1 MRLRAPE
8 SSTATT
14 GFGRRLRL
22 ALDPWVILPAL
33 VILAIALAAL
43 FSVVYHPVAFEIQPD
58 LASDLAT
65 PFTKQVAWAGL
76 GLLLMTMVAMADLDA
91 LNRRGWLVYAG
102 GLLLLVAVLTVGVKV
117 RNIRAWLSIA
127 GFTFQPSELVKVALV
142 IALARF
148 LAYAGRAERPL
159 ASLLGAAIL
168 VGIPS
173 ALVLKQPDMGTV
185 IVYLSLLLTVPFVA
199 GLPSRYMILILL
211 SGGLAVMRLLLAI
224 ANEHLAFLPHGV
236 LSTLLADPAP
246 ARLILVILLV
256 AGTALAVAMRI
267 LAVRGAFAVWLF
279 SVVPI
284 GAFTASFALAD
295 HLKEYQKIRLLAFIA
310 PQLDPKGSGYNIIQ
324 SQIAFGSGGLFGK
337 GFHGATQSALG
348 FLPERQTDFIFSV
361 VGEVFGLAGAALLL
375 LAFLVLFLRILWI
388 ASQARTLFGSLLAIG
403 VVTILVTHVVVNM
416 GMAIG
421 IMPIMGIPLPLASY
435 GGTAVIAVFLMLGAV
450 LAVERDS
457 RL

>member
-1 MRLRAPE
+1 
-8 SSTATT
+8 
-14 GFGRRLRL
+14 
-22 ALDPWVILPAL
+22 
-33 VILAIALAAL
+33 
-43 FSVVYHPVAFEIQPD
+43 
-58 LASDLAT
+58 
-65 PFTKQVAWAGL
+65 
-76 GLLLMTMVAMADLDA
+76 MV
-91 LNRRGWLVYAG
+91 
-102 GLLLLVAVLTVGVKV
+102 
-117 RNIRAWLSIA
+117 
-127 GFTFQPSELVKVALV
+127 
-142 IALARF
+142 
-148 LAYAGRAERPL
+148 
-159 ASLLGAAIL
+159 
-168 VGIPS
+168 
-173 ALVLKQPDMGTV
+173 
-185 IVYLSLLLTVPFVA
+185 
-199 GLPSRYMILILL
+199 LILL

-256 AGTALAVAMRI
+256 AGTALAVAMRV

-375 LAFLVLFLRILWI
+375 FAFLVLFLRILWI